1 MGNATTGRA
10 GALRRAVWAM
20 LAVIVAVGLV
30 ATGCGPSEDTS
41 TPGSTER
48 TNAGVQESDETPIAG
63 GKIAYGLA
71 AETNGWNPSAS
82 QWASSGH
89 EVARSI
95 FDTLSAYDIDS
106 KIQPNV
112 AEAFTPSDDF
122 MQWTI
127 TMRPG
132 VKLHSGKE
140 VTGETVKANQEFLMA
155 STLTGAAYEPV
166 ESFNL
171 DPANDLNV
179 IVKMKR
185 PWVNYPYA
193 LATQIGVVS
202 DQDWLASGNS
212 DHPVGTGPFSF
223 ESWTPGDKLVVRKNQ
238 DYWRDGLPYLD
249 EVEFRV
255 VVDDTSRSSALRTG
269 DLDIMQ
275 TGSATE
281 LAQFKED
288 VAGGAEYQVFEAT
301 TGETSEVL
309 VQTNGMA
316 APFDD
321 VDARRALSYATDKDE
336 FIEVVAGGR
345 YEPANGPFAP
355 SSPWYI
361 ETDYPQYDPVKAQEL
376 VDKVKA
382 KNGGSFAF
390 ELVGP
395 PTPDAARAMQFLQQQ
410 WAEFGIDVTPTTIE
424 QAPLIV
430 KILTGAYQATM
441 WTQFDSPHP
450 LGDSIWWHP
459 NTATEIPIFALN
471 FARNK
476 DERIGDALDAA
487 REEPDPAKEK
497 ALYQDVQEY
506 LAEDNPYI
514 WLYHTQLSIVAQ
526 PNVVNVVNY
535 KLPPNQQGEER
546 KGLPIQFGSHPL
558 YQVWLR
564 PAP

>member
-1 MGNATTGRA
+1 VATVA
-10 GALRRAVWAM
+10 GALA
-20 LAVIVAVGLV
+20 LGLV
-30 ATGCGPSEDTS
+30 ASGCGPSEQTT

-48 TNAGVQESDETPIAG
+48 TNSGVQESDETPVPG
-63 GKIAYGLA
+63 GKLAYGLA

-95 FDTLSAYDIDS
+95 FDTLSAYDVDS
-106 KIQPNV
+106 TIQPNL
-112 AEAFTPSDDF
+112 AQAFTPSADF

-127 TMRPG
+127 TIRPG
-132 VKLHSGKE
+132 ITLHNGKA

-155 STLTGAAYEPV
+155 STLTGSAYEPV
-166 ESFNL
+166 ESFSV
-171 DPANDLNV
+171 DPNDP
-179 IVKMKR
+179 MKVVVTMVR

-212 DHPVGTGPFSF
+212 DHPIGTGPFAF
-223 ESWTPGDKLVVRKNQ
+223 QSWTPGDKLVVAKNQ
-238 DYWRDGLPYLD
+238 DYWREGLPYLD

-275 TGSATE
+275 TGSSTE
-281 LAQFKED
+281 LALFKED
-288 VAGGAEYQVFEAT
+288 VEGGDQYQIFEAT
-301 TGETSEVL
+301 TGETSEVF
-309 VQTNGMA
+309 VQTNGMKE
-316 APFDD
+316 PFDD
-321 VDARRALSYATDKDE
+321 IDARRALSYATDKAAY
-336 FIEVVAGGR
+336 IETVAGGR
-345 YEPANGPFAP
+345 YEPANGPFSP

-361 ETDYPQYDPVKAQEL
+361 ETDYPQYDPAKAQEL

-382 KNGGSFAF
+382 KNGGSFSF
-390 ELVGP
+390 EFVGP

-410 WAEFGIDVTPTTIE
+410 WLQFGIEARPVTVE

-430 KILTGAYQATM
+430 KVLTGDYQATM

-459 NTATEIPIFALN
+459 NTAKPIPEFALN

-476 DERIGDALDAA
+476 DERIGEALDAA

-497 ALYQDVQEY
+497 ELYQEVQTL

-535 KLPPNQQGEER
+535 KLPPNEEGEER

-564 PAP
+564 PT

>member
-1 MGNATTGRA
+1 MRKGTTTGAR
-10 GALRRAVWAM
+10 GNGRAVAAAAAVLIALGL
-20 LAVIVAVGLV
+20 LAS
-30 ATGCGPSEDTS
+30 GCGSPEDTT

-48 TNAGVQESDETPIAG
+48 ANAGVQESDETPVAG

-89 EVARSI
+89 EVARTI
-95 FDTLSAYDIDS
+95 FDTLSAYDVDS
-106 KIQPNV
+106 KIQPNL
-112 AEAFTPSDDF
+112 AASFTPNAEF
-122 MQWTI
+122 TQWTI
-127 TMRPG
+127 AVRPG
-132 VKLHSGKE
+132 IKLHNGKA

-166 ESFNL
+166 ESFAL
-171 DPANDLNV
+171 DPADDLNV
-179 IVKMKR
+179 IVTMKR

-193 LATQIGVVS
+193 LATQIGVVV

-212 DHPVGTGPFSF
+212 DHPIGTGPFSF
-223 ESWTPGDKLVVRKNQ
+223 QTWTPGDKLVVKKNA
-238 DYWRDGLPYLD
+238 DYWREGLPYLD
-249 EVEFRV
+249 EVEFKV
-255 VVDDTSRSSALRTG
+255 VVDDTSRSASLRTG
-269 DLDIMQ
+269 DIDIMQ

-281 LAQFKED
+281 LATFKDD
-288 VAGGAEYQVFEAT
+288 VANGAQFQIFEAT
-301 TGETSEVL
+301 TGETSEVM
-309 VQTNGMA
+309 VQMNGMK

-321 VDARRALSYATDKDE
+321 VDARRALSYATDKQEYID
-336 FIEVVAGGR
+336 IVAGGR
-345 YEPANGPFAP
+345 YEPANGPFSP
-355 SSPWYI
+355 SSPWYV

-382 KNGGSFAF
+382 KNGGTFAF

-410 WAEFGIDVTPTTIE
+410 WSEFGIDVTLATIE

-430 KILTGAYQATM
+430 KILTGDYQATM

-459 NTATEIPIFALN
+459 NTAKPIPEFALN

-497 ALYQDVQEY
+497 ELYQDVQTY
-506 LAEDNPYI
+506 LAEDNPYV

-526 PNVVNVVNY
+526 SNVVNVVNY
-535 KLPPNQQGEER
+535 QLPPNADGEEL

-564 PAP
+564 PTT